1 MSEKGGDL
9 NDVKV
14 SHWEV
19 IALYNYETKPV
30 SYYRQLQLQFKLL
43 SPFFFCSFMLHT
55 DTGAF
60 KHLSHFSLIYSK
72 WIHDYVK
79 ICWKCARN
87 HQAGLW
93 DFVTCTSL
101 WTSQWGVAKLTFRGT
116 CGCWCWCWCC
126 WCSITRGPIYIC
138 RMNSELSETPI
149 FDSITK
155 SCNNICLGCGGVELQ
170 C

>member
-1 MSEKGGDL
+1 MMWKFHTEEL
-9 NDVKV
+9 
-14 SHWEV
+14 
-19 IALYNYETKPV
+19 
-30 SYYRQLQLQFKLL
+30 LL
-43 SPFFFCSFMLHT
+43 SSTMKPNQSIIIANYNSSSNCYHHFFCSFMLHT
-55 DTGAF
+55 DTSAI

-126 WCSITRGPIYIC
+126 WCSITKGPIYIC

-149 FDSITK
+149 LDSITK
-155 SCNNICLGCGGVELQ
+155 SCNNICLGYGGAELQ
-170 C
+170 W

>member
-19 IALYNYETKPV
+19 NATMKPNQSVIIANYNSSSNCYHH
-30 SYYRQLQLQFKLL
+30 
-43 SPFFFCSFMLHT
+43 FFFCSFMLHT
-55 DTGAF
+55 DTRAF

-101 WTSQWGVAKLTFRGT
+101 WTSQWSVAKLTFRGT
-116 CGCWCWCWCC
+116 CGCWCWCC

>member
-1 MSEKGGDL
+1 MMWKFHTE
-9 NDVKV
+9 
-14 SHWEV
+14 
-19 IALYNYETKPV
+19 
-30 SYYRQLQLQFKLL
+30 KLL
-43 SPFFFCSFMLHT
+43 LSTTMKPNQSVIIANYNSSSNYYHHFFCSFMLHT

-93 DFVTCTSL
+93 GFVTCTSL

-116 CGCWCWCWCC
+116 CGCWCWYCWR
-126 WCSITRGPIYIC
+126 SITRGPIYIC

>member
-1 MSEKGGDL
+1 MWKFHTE
-9 NDVKV
+9 
-14 SHWEV
+14 
-19 IALYNYETKPV
+19 
-30 SYYRQLQLQFKLL
+30 KLL
-43 SPFFFCSFMLHT
+43 LSSTMKPNQSVIIANYNSSSNCYHHFFFCSCMLHT
-55 DTGAF
+55 DTSAF

-116 CGCWCWCWCC
+116 CGCWCWCC
-126 WCSITRGPIYIC
+126 WCSITKGPIYIC

>member
-1 MSEKGGDL
+1 MMWKFHTE
-9 NDVKV
+9 
-14 SHWEV
+14 
-19 IALYNYETKPV
+19 
-30 SYYRQLQLQFKLL
+30 KLL
-43 SPFFFCSFMLHT
+43 LSSTMKPNQSIIIANYNSSSNCYHHFFSFMLHT
-55 DTGAF
+55 DTSAI

-116 CGCWCWCWCC
+116 CGCWCWCC